1 MKKLTQAEMAARYQK
16 RREMSRAHDMRPE
29 VKEKNRKYMRKY
41 MARIYAGYRAAKKAG
56 LVK

>member
-1 MKKLTQAEMAARYQK
+1 MKKLTQAEMTARYQK
-16 RREMSRAHDMRPE
+16 RLKWERAYRVRPE